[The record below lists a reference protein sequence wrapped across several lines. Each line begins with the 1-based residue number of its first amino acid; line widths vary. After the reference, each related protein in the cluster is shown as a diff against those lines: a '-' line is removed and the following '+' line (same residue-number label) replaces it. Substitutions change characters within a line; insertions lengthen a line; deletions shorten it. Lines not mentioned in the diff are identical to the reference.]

1 MTTPKYLKY
10 TKRKLSIVFTLI
22 VFLMAFLVEASFLTV
37 KYYQFSTKQTKD
49 FTFLTDE
56 LTKRFEGDSDL
67 FREFLLEGFGF
78 DDGDENLRFINFIVL
93 DGERKVRTLHL
104 NRNLQLATDTII
116 EKSNLSVQYIDDF
129 LVRSSDISFFGPGF
143 GEIIFLQKVSYGKK
157 EYISDMTLFL
167 LFILLFCVFFYSAGL
182 FFVDRNLYP
191 VEESL
196 ADMNDFIHNANH
208 ELRTPIAVISSNLQ
222 LMKASRKYDGD
233 LVSSSLLE
241 VGRIDALI
249 FELSKFSDIHSA
261 HETELLNLKD
271 EVDRIVREYEK
282 EMEEKNIR
290 LTLKLSSKH
299 FITANGNY
307 FYILF
312 TNLLRNAIKYNL
324 EKNGRIEI
332 ESGKNWFSVT
342 NAGEK
347 IPKKILGRIFD
358 RFFVGTKD
366 GTGFGIGLALVK
378 KIADLYH
385 WHISVESDEEKTK
398 FLFEW

>member
-1 MTTPKYLKY
+1 MPTPKYLKY

-22 VFLMAFLVEASFLTV
+22 VFAMAFLVEVSFLTV
-37 KYYQFSTKQTKD
+37 KYYQFSSKQKSD

-56 LTKRFEGDSDL
+56 LAKRFEGDSDL

-78 DDGDENLRFINFIVL
+78 HETDENLRFINFIVL
-93 DGERKVRTLHL
+93 DGERNIRTLHL
-104 NRNLQLATDTII
+104 NRNLQLSTDIFI
-116 EKSNLSVQYIDDF
+116 EQSTLSVQNIDDF

-143 GEIIFLQKVSYGKK
+143 GEIIFLQKVSYGKA
-157 EYISDMTLFL
+157 EYVSDITLFL
-167 LFILLFCVFFYSAGL
+167 LFILMFCVVFYSVGL
-182 FFVDRNLYP
+182 FFVDRNLRP
-191 VEESL
+191 VEETF

-222 LMKASRKYDGD
+222 LMKAGRKYDGE

-241 VGRIDALI
+241 IGRIDALV
-249 FELSKFSDIHSA
+249 FELSKFTDIHAA
-261 HETELLNLKD
+261 HETEVLSIKD
-271 EVDRIVREYEK
+271 EVERIVREYGKEIDEK
-282 EMEEKNIR
+282 KIR
-290 LTLKLSSKH
+290 SILKLSSKH
-299 FITANGNY
+299 VVIANRNY

-324 EKNGRIEI
+324 ENGGTIEI
-332 ESGKNWFSVT
+332 ESGKNWFSVSNT
-342 NAGEK
+342 GEK

-358 RFFVGTKD
+358 RFFVGKKD

-378 KIADLYH
+378 KISDLYH
-385 WHISVESDEEKTK
+385 WHITVESDNEKTR